1 MDYRDV
7 TNCSRVR
14 ALLYMTMFGLL
25 LWAPDLG
32 AAQRRIDSTEELITL
47 IIEDWKRVEDTAEK
61 NKGLSDWKRTVYT
74 HARLNELRI
83 DGTLLM
89 KALSDDRLKHVGAI
103 WIHKSEISRGMDFRY
118 IPETPLSLVDLP
130 AHWSEDLRQT
140 WVTHAKAAGI
150 SGLHVVRPAL
160 RFTETIFSWSRGQY
174 LSLNAPQ
181 TLFQGKLELRNVT
194 IGHEL
199 DYGEKDFR
207 GAIFGGDV
215 EFDHVTLS
223 GLCNM
228 SGAIAAGE
236 FSFSNIDAGGLS
248 FERMRFERKA
258 RFAYLSANLNYQDAI
273 FEREA
278 SFSGDIQSASNSRAD
293 LGAPVKLIRTRFHGP
308 AFFRE
313 ATVSGAVDMTEA
325 VFEELASLQG
335 SRFLESLKLASVT
348 FRGFLDFRDARIQE
362 LYFRN
367 DALTLVEGRGDFR
380 NAEIANLRFK
390 DVVFAHDVDFS
401 DATLG
406 VAPTMKERG
415 ASQAHHAEEAS
426 TEAADGKEEL
436 GTTSLRFVTFEGNAY
451 FLRTRFFG
459 KIYFE
464 DVSFQKMADFTEARL
479 PSTGDESQVFLFS
492 FVRFAELL
500 LRWRQLP
507 PISQWIDF
515 EEVAPGHPGDRGTRV
530 EPLSHVLS
538 KFEALFRAR
547 NLLADANEAHHSAK
561 LVELAEARRQK
572 TVRQRLGSE
581 LEWLFWGIPCGYGT
595 RIWRILGG
603 ASVICL
609 LFALIFAK
617 CGVRRRPFPESTS
630 EFDLRLR
637 LLDLPRQ
644 YFAVPLAAPAASA
657 PVEGASETVAKKG
670 NCLVDALR
678 FSAVLLFKIGYRDTI
693 ITGKVGPLDVKY
705 FVILEWAL
713 GFYFL
718 AAITVTLANTQPL
731 INKLISGLF

>member
-1 MDYRDV
+1 
-7 TNCSRVR
+7 
-14 ALLYMTMFGLL
+14 MFALL
-25 LWAPDLG
+25 LWAPDIG
-32 AAQRRIDSTEELITL
+32 AAQRRIDSAEELITRIL
-47 IIEDWKRVEDTAEK
+47 EEWKRVEAKAQE
-61 NKGLSDWKRTVYT
+61 NKGLSDWKRKDYT
-74 HARLNELRI
+74 HARLNELRL
-83 DGTLLM
+83 DGTFLT

-103 WIHKSEISRGMDFRY
+103 WLHKSEISGGLDFRD
-118 IPETPLSLVDLP
+118 IPETALALVDLP

-160 RFTETIFSWSRGQY
+160 RFTETIFLWSRGQY

-181 TLFQGKLELRNVT
+181 TLFQGKLELHNLT
-194 IGHEL
+194 ISREGE
-199 DYGEKDFR
+199 YGETDFR

-236 FSFSNIDAGGLS
+236 FRFSNITAGGLS

-258 RFAYLSANLNYQDAI
+258 RFAHLRANLNYQDAI

-278 SFSGDIQSASNSRAD
+278 SFSGAIQGVRNSRAD
-293 LGAPVKLIRTRFHGP
+293 LSAPVKLIRTRFRGP
-308 AFFRE
+308 ALFRE
-313 ATVSGAVDMTEA
+313 ATVTGTVDMTEA
-325 VFEELASLQG
+325 VFEELVSLQG

-348 FRGFLDFRDARIQE
+348 VRGFLDFRAVRIQE
-362 LYFRN
+362 LDFRN

-380 NAEIANLRFK
+380 NAKIANLRFK
-390 DVVFAHDVDFS
+390 DVVFTHDVDFS

-406 VAPTMKERG
+406 ASSTMKERG
-415 ASQAHHAEEAS
+415 TSQAPHAEEAS
-426 TEAADGKEEL
+426 AEAADGKEKV
-436 GTTSLRFVTFEGNAY
+436 GTTSLHFVTFEGNAY
-451 FLRTRFFG
+451 FLRTKFFG
-459 KIYFE
+459 KVYFE
-464 DVSFQKMADFTEARL
+464 DVNFQKMADFTEARL
-479 PSTGDESQVFLFS
+479 PRRDHESQVFLFS

-507 PISQWIDF
+507 PTSQWIDF
-515 EEVAPGHPGDRGTRV
+515 DDVAPGHPEDRGARV
-530 EPLSHVLS
+530 EPLSHVLR
-538 KFEALFRAR
+538 KFEASFRAR
-547 NLLADANEAHHSAK
+547 NLLADANEAHLSAK

-572 TVRQRLGSE
+572 TVRQRLGIE
-581 LEWLFWGIPCGYGT
+581 AEWLFWGIPCGYGT

-609 LFALIFAK
+609 LFALVFTK
-617 CGVRRRPFPESTS
+617 CCVRRRLFPENTS

-644 YFAVPLAAPAASA
+644 YLVSSLAAPAASA
-657 PVEGASETVAKKG
+657 PVEGASEAIAEKG
-670 NCLVDALR
+670 SRLVDALR

-705 FVILEWAL
+705 LVIFEWAF

-718 AAITVTLANTQPL
+718 AAITVTLTNTQPL

>member
-1 MDYRDV
+1 
-7 TNCSRVR
+7 
-14 ALLYMTMFGLL
+14 MTMFALL
-25 LWAPDLG
+25 LWAPDIG
-32 AAQRRIDSTEELITL
+32 AAQRRIDSAEELITRIL
-47 IIEDWKRVEDTAEK
+47 EEWKRVEAKAQE
-61 NKGLSDWKRTVYT
+61 NKELADWKRKDYT
-74 HARLNELRI
+74 HARLNELRL
-83 DGTLLM
+83 DGTLLT
-89 KALSDDRLKHVGAI
+89 KALSDDRLNHVGAI
-103 WIHKSEISRGMDFRY
+103 WLHKSEISGGLDFRD
-118 IPETPLSLVDLP
+118 IPETPLALVDLP

-160 RFTETIFSWSRGQY
+160 RFTETIFLWSRGQY

-181 TLFQGKLELRNVT
+181 TLFKGKLELRNIT
-194 IGHEL
+194 IGREG

-207 GAIFGGDV
+207 GAIFSGNV

-236 FSFSNIDAGGLS
+236 FRFSNINAGGLS

-258 RFAYLSANLNYQDAI
+258 SFAHLSANLNYQDAI

-278 SFSGDIQSASNSRAD
+278 SFSGDIQGVRNSRTD
-293 LGAPVKLIRTRFHGP
+293 LSAPVKLIRTRFRGP

-313 ATVSGAVDMTEA
+313 ATVTGTVDMTEA

-335 SRFLESLKLASVT
+335 SRFLESLKLTSVT
-348 FRGFLDFRDARIQE
+348 FRGFLDFRAARIQE

-390 DVVFAHDVDFS
+390 DVVFTHDVDFS

-406 VAPTMKERG
+406 ASPTMKERG
-415 ASQAHHAEEAS
+415 TSQAPHAEEAS
-426 TEAADGKEEL
+426 ADAVDGKEEI

-451 FLRTRFFG
+451 FLRTKFFG

-479 PSTGDESQVFLFS
+479 PSRDHESQVFLFS

-507 PISQWIDF
+507 PTSQWIDF
-515 EEVAPGHPGDRGTRV
+515 EDVAPGHPEDRGARV
-530 EPLSHVLS
+530 EPLSHVLR
-538 KFEALFRAR
+538 KFEASFRAR
-547 NLLADANEAHHSAK
+547 NLLADANEAHLSAK

-572 TVRQRLGSE
+572 TVRQRLGIE
-581 LEWLFWGIPCGYGT
+581 AEWLFWGIPCGYGT
-595 RIWRILGG
+595 RIWRILGS

-609 LFALIFAK
+609 LFALVFAK
-617 CGVRRRPFPESTS
+617 CGVQRRLFPENTS

-637 LLDLPRQ
+637 LLDIPRQ
-644 YFAVPLAAPAASA
+644 YLASPLAAPAASA
-657 PVEGASETVAKKG
+657 PVEGASETIAEKG
-670 NCLVDALR
+670 SRLVDALR

-693 ITGKVGPLDVKY
+693 ISGKVGPLDVKY
-705 FVILEWAL
+705 LVIFEWAL

-718 AAITVTLANTQPL
+718 AAITVTLTNTQPL